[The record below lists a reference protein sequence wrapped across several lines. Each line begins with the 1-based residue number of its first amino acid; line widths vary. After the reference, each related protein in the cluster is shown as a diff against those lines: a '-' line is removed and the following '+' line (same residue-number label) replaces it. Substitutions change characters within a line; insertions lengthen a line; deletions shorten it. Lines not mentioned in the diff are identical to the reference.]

1 MVSIILWLELCA
13 RQTHK
18 GHVLYAGCL
27 EHCSIVYCS
36 HLPTQSS
43 RRSPSFT
50 GTYCTR
56 KAAQFSCLAH
66 KNTIS
71 QGLNIS
77 QNLYLIELISHG
89 LISHSYI
96 SRTYISPLYLTAISH
111 NFISQLACSISQLFI
126 SHRYISKCYISACL
140 SNISRS
146 LETWQCP
153 HSS

>member
-66 KNTIS
+66 KNTILS

-77 QNLYLIELISHG
+77 QNLYLIELISRT
-89 LISHSYI
+89 YI
-96 SRTYISPLYLTAISH
+96 SQLYLTDLYLTVIPHRYISQFYISACLFYISAFYISPLYLKM
-111 NFISQLACSISQLFI
+111 L
-126 SHRYISKCYISACL
+126 YL
-140 SNISRS
+140 S
-146 LETWQCP
+146 LP
-153 HSS
+153 H